1 MVLMRLFKKFLTHN
15 IVGISSGG
23 GHLSE
28 LQSAIPQTMKE
39 RITYI
44 TFKNG
49 HTKRSLVNTKH
60 YFIIDPHNSKIK
72 YLINLIH
79 SCFLF
84 IMIRPKVII
93 STGAG
98 IAIPFMMI
106 GRLFGSRL
114 IFVETGARVY
124 IASKTGE
131 FMYKYADR
139 FYVQYPALLQKYPNA
154 LLGSLH

>member
-1 MVLMRLFKKFLTHN
+1 MKLFSKFLTHK

-28 LQSAIPQTMKE
+28 LQNAIPKTFKE
-39 RITYI
+39 NITYI

-49 HTKRSLVNTKH
+49 HTKKSLENTKH
-60 YFIIDPHNSKIK
+60 YFILDPHNSKIK
-72 YLINLIH
+72 YLLNLIH
-79 SCFLF
+79 AFFLF
-84 IMIRPKVII
+84 VFIRPKVII

-106 GRLFGSRL
+106 GKMFGSKL

-124 IASKTGE
+124 TASRSGQ
-131 FMYKYADR
+131 FMYKHADK
-139 FYVQYPALLQKYPNA
+139 FYIQYEELLKQYPNA
-154 LLGSLH
+154 ILGSLH